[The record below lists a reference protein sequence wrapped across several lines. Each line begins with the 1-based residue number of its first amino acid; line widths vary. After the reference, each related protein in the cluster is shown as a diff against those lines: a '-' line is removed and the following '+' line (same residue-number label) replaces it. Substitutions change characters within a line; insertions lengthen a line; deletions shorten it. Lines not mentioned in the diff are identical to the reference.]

1 MELTKNTKSINS
13 STDNNKKE
21 FYKYIIFMG
30 LLLAF
35 GIAALKSL
43 EYYYFAYRISAD
55 VYIGIISVIFLGL
68 GIYLGI
74 RFDKRRKTTLQP
86 DAPAET
92 ATVLPIALPE
102 GIELS
107 SREREVL
114 NHIAMGHSNQE
125 IADMLFVSLNTIKS
139 HTNNIY
145 SKLNVKRRTQ
155 AIETARKLK
164 IIQ

>member
-1 MELTKNTKSINS
+1 MELTKKNRVVTS
-13 STDNNKKE
+13 STERSKKE

-30 LLLAF
+30 LLLAL
-35 GIAALKSL
+35 GIAAMKSL

-68 GIYLGI
+68 GVYLGI
-74 RFDKRRKTTLQP
+74 KFGRKNKTAQEP
-86 DAPAET
+86 VQET
-92 ATVLPIALPE
+92 ATPVILPE

-114 NHIAMGHSNQE
+114 ENIARGYSNQE
-125 IADMLFVSLNTIKS
+125 IADRLFVSLNTVKS

>member
-1 MELTKNTKSINS
+1 MELTKKSVANNS
-13 STDNNKKE
+13 STEKSKKE
-21 FYKYIIFMG
+21 FYKYVIFMG
-30 LLLAF
+30 LLLAL
-35 GIAALKSL
+35 GIAAMKSL
-43 EYYYFAYRISAD
+43 EYYYFAYRISTD

-68 GIYLGI
+68 GVYLGI
-74 RFDKRRKTTLQP
+74 KFGRKNKINPVSATEPL
-86 DAPAET
+86 AP
-92 ATVLPIALPE
+92 VALPE

-114 NHIAMGHSNQE
+114 TNIALGYSNQE
-125 IADMLFVSLNTIKS
+125 IADRLFVSLNTVKS

>member
-1 MELTKNTKSINS
+1 MELTKKNRVINS
-13 STDNNKKE
+13 NERNKKE

-30 LLLAF
+30 LLLAL
-35 GIAALKSL
+35 GIAAMKSL
-43 EYYYFAYRISAD
+43 EYYYFAYRISTD
-55 VYIGIISVIFLGL
+55 IYIGIISVIFLGL
-68 GIYLGI
+68 GVYLGI
-74 RFDKRRKTTLQP
+74 KFGRKNKLNTEI
-86 DAPAET
+86 APVPLAPVT
-92 ATVLPIALPE
+92 LPE

-114 NHIAMGHSNQE
+114 TNIALGYSNQE
-125 IADMLFVSLNTIKS
+125 IADRLFVSLNTVKS

>member
-1 MELTKNTKSINS
+1 MELAKKNKVTNS
-13 STDNNKKE
+13 SSERNRKE
-21 FYKYIIFMG
+21 FYKYVIFMG
-30 LLLAF
+30 LLLAL

-68 GIYLGI
+68 GVYLGI
-74 RFDKRRKTTLQP
+74 KFGRKSKTNP
-86 DAPAET
+86 APPNEALAPVT
-92 ATVLPIALPE
+92 LPE

-114 NHIAMGHSNQE
+114 ENIAKGYSNQE
-125 IADMLFVSLNTIKS
+125 IADKLFVSLNTVKS

-155 AIETARKLK
+155 AIEMARKLK

>member
-1 MELTKNTKSINS
+1 MELTKKSTVSNS
-13 STDNNKKE
+13 STEKSKRE
-21 FYKYIIFMG
+21 FYKYVIFMG
-30 LLLAF
+30 LLLAL
-35 GIAALKSL
+35 GIAVLKSL
-43 EYYYFAYRISAD
+43 EYYYFAYRISTD
-55 VYIGIISVIFLGL
+55 VYIGIISVIFLAL
-68 GIYLGI
+68 GVYLGI
-74 RFDKRRKTTLQP
+74 NFGRKKKIDPLI
-86 DAPAET
+86 APEPLGPVT
-92 ATVLPIALPE
+92 LPE

-114 NHIAMGHSNQE
+114 ANIAQGYSNQE
-125 IADMLFVSLNTIKS
+125 IADRLFVSLNTVKS

>member
-13 STDNNKKE
+13 STDKNKKE

-68 GIYLGI
+68 GIYLGV
-74 RFDKRRKTTLQP
+74 RFGKRKKTTLQP

>member
-1 MELTKNTKSINS
+1 MELTKKSVVNNS
-13 STDNNKKE
+13 STEKSKKE
-21 FYKYIIFMG
+21 FYKYVIFMG
-30 LLLAF
+30 LLLAL
-35 GIAALKSL
+35 GIAAMKSL
-43 EYYYFAYRISAD
+43 EYYYFAYRISTD

-68 GIYLGI
+68 GVYLGI
-74 RFDKRRKTTLQP
+74 KFGRKNKIKP
-86 DAPAET
+86 VRAPEPLAPVT
-92 ATVLPIALPE
+92 LPE

-114 NHIAMGHSNQE
+114 ANIALGYSNQE
-125 IADMLFVSLNTIKS
+125 IADRLFVSLNTVKS

-155 AIETARKLK
+155 AIEAARKLK

>member
-1 MELTKNTKSINS
+1 MELTKKTYNKNS
-13 STDNNKKE
+13 NIRKDWKE
-21 FYKYIIFMG
+21 FYKYILFMG
-30 LLLAF
+30 LLLAL
-35 GIAALKSL
+35 GITVLKSL
-43 EYYYFAYRISAD
+43 EYYYFSYRITAD
-55 VYIGIISVIFLGL
+55 VYIGIISVLFLGL

-74 RFDKRRKTTLQP
+74 KYGKRKAHKLASGNITP
-86 DAPAET
+86 VSNEP
-92 ATVLPIALPE
+92 VMLPE

-114 NHIAMGHSNQE
+114 NNIAIGYSNQE
-125 IADMLFVSLNTIKS
+125 IADKLFVSLNTVKS

-164 IIQ
+164 IIP

>member
-13 STDNNKKE
+13 STDKNKKE

-68 GIYLGI
+68 GISLGV
-74 RFDKRRKTTLQP
+74 RFGKRKKTTFP
-86 DAPAET
+86 PASAEVVT
-92 ATVLPIALPE
+92 NLPTTLPE

-114 NHIAMGHSNQE
+114 THIAMGHSNQE
-125 IADMLFVSLNTIKS
+125 IADKLFVSLNTIKS

>member
-1 MELTKNTKSINS
+1 MELTKKNRVINS
-13 STDNNKKE
+13 RTERNKKE
-21 FYKYIIFMG
+21 FYKYVIFMG
-30 LLLAF
+30 LLLAL

-43 EYYYFAYRISAD
+43 EYYYFAYRISTD
-55 VYIGIISVIFLGL
+55 VYIGIISAVFLGL
-68 GIYLGI
+68 GVYLGI
-74 RFDKRRKTTLQP
+74 KFGRKNKIT
-86 DAPAET
+86 PALAAQE
-92 ATVLPIALPE
+92 PIAPVSLPE

-114 NHIAMGHSNQE
+114 ANIALGYSNQE
-125 IADMLFVSLNTIKS
+125 IADRLFVSLNTVKS